1 MPYFTPDYITFFEE
15 LALNN
20 TKEWFD
26 QNRSRYEKSV
36 KKPFYAFVERM
47 IDLISE
53 DDPAVMITPKDAIFR
68 INRDIRFSNDKTP
81 YKTNF
86 SAVVSPGGRKEMVT
100 PGLYFELGAGEIGL
114 YGGLYMLD
122 KDQLLK
128 VRRFIAGDPQ
138 RFKKELGNPDFKEH
152 FETLRGDQHKRLP
165 KEFQEVAEEVPL
177 IANKSFYYY
186 TKLDR
191 DQLLKDD
198 FDQVL
203 MKYYYQ
209 AKPMK
214 LYLTEAIG
222 S

>member
-1 MPYFTPDYITFFEE
+1 MPYFTPDYIAFFEE
-15 LALNN
+15 LARNN

-100 PGLYFELGAGEIGL
+100 PGLYFE
-114 YGGLYMLD
+114 
-122 KDQLLK
+122 
-128 VRRFIAGDPQ
+128 
-138 RFKKELGNPDFKEH
+138 
-152 FETLRGDQHKRLP
+152 
-165 KEFQEVAEEVPL
+165 
-177 IANKSFYYY
+177 
-186 TKLDR
+186 
-191 DQLLKDD
+191 
-198 FDQVL
+198 
-203 MKYYYQ
+203 
-209 AKPMK
+209 
-214 LYLTEAIG
+214 
-222 S
+222 